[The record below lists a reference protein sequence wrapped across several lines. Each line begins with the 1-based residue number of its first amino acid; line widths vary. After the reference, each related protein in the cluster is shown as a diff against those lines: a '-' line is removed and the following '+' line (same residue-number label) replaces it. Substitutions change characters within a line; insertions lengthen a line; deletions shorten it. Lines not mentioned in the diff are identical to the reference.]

1 MRSSTAPSFFLF
13 FFFFFSFSPNPTL
26 ATNPSS
32 SSSPSSPSPD
42 GTDPDVLAFNYNYT
56 YDAHH
61 HQQQQQQVFAVP
73 SSFQFASESLV
84 DPSSSPPM
92 CNKTSSNPDRVVL
105 PANVTPSHYTLTI
118 TPDFKEF
125 TFGGYVEINVTIHE
139 ATKTVKV
146 NTKDLTL
153 KTTSIEIDGKTHEPV
168 STTHDE
174 HHDTTTFNFE
184 HELPKGSAVLRILY
198 DGILS
203 DKMAGFYR
211 SSYKD
216 TEGNTKYMGVTQFE
230 ATDARRAFP
239 CWDEPSAKAT
249 YSISLVVPTELVAL
263 SNMPVSS
270 VTQVEPEQKTV
281 NFEKTPIMSTYL
293 VAWAV
298 GEFEYIETT
307 TTKLEKPVTCRVYT
321 LPGLKEQGR
330 FALEITPK
338 VLEYFSE
345 IFGTAYP
352 LPKLDHLAVPDF
364 DAGAMENWGLVT
376 YRTVALLFDEK
387 TSDLRFKEQVAVTV
401 AHEIAHQWFGN
412 LVTMEWWDHLW
423 LNEGFATWVG
433 TLAVDHLFPKW
444 DTWSTFVVDD
454 MQRAPIEVP
463 VNDPHEIHQIFDAIS
478 YSKGASVIRMLSNW
492 LTVDVFLA
500 GIRRYL
506 KKHEYENATTD
517 DLWNALSEESKVDV
531 REFMNTWTRVIG
543 IPILDIKETDGVVT
557 VEQHRFLS
565 TNDVKPEED
574 ETIWW
579 VPLGVHPK
587 PASIADP
594 NQTLKSRSLSFEVP
608 ESAYLFNKDYSG
620 VFRTNYPPSA
630 ISRIGKAILEGSDLV
645 GLSDRAGLV
654 ADIASLSKSGHT
666 ATSNF
671 LDLVQYYKNEE
682 TYVVW
687 ELLAGRVGE
696 IASIFAD
703 DERINQ
709 GIKHFQRNLVDRM
722 VSKLG
727 WEFPEGEDYLT
738 SRLRNV
744 ILRSAGRAGHEATVA
759 EAKRRFALFVSGPAH
774 DSILHPSIRQTAFEI
789 VLSQGGE
796 EEFRHILKYFHDA
809 PKQDQQVIALLA
821 LGFVQQPELIAEVQA
836 LAISESVRP
845 QDIFYVLAG
854 LSANP
859 ASRRATWDWVK
870 ANWNTLANRY
880 KSSMSMLGAC
890 VKYPLSQS
898 SDVTIIKEV
907 KEFFADKDTKDFQR
921 ALDQA
926 LEGLDVNSAWVAR
939 EQQGLSEWLSA
950 NKY

>member
-1 MRSSTAPSFFLF
+1 MC
-13 FFFFFSFSPNPTL
+13 NK
-26 ATNPSS
+26 ATNP
-32 SSSPSSPSPD
+32 
-42 GTDPDVLAFNYNYT
+42 N
-56 YDAHH
+56 
-61 HQQQQQQVFAVP
+61 
-73 SSFQFASESLV
+73 
-84 DPSSSPPM
+84 
-92 CNKTSSNPDRVVL
+92 RVVL
-105 PANVTPSHYTLTI
+105 PTNVGPSHYTLKI
-118 TPDFKEF
+118 TPDLNEF
-125 TFGGYVEINVTIHE
+125 TFGGDVEIDLTIRE
-139 ATKTVKV
+139 PTKTIQL
-146 NTKDLTL
+146 NTKDLTI
-153 KTTSIEIDGKTHEPV
+153 KSTSVEIRGETIQPV
-168 STTHDE
+168 STTHDD
-174 HHDTTTFNFE
+174 HHDTTTFTFDR
-184 HELPKGSAVLRILY
+184 ELPKDSAVLRIRY

-216 TEGNTKYMGVTQFE
+216 AEGNTKYMGVTQFE

-239 CWDEPSAKAT
+239 CWDEPAIKAT
-249 YSISLVVPTELVAL
+249 YSISLVIPSELVAL
-263 SNMPVSS
+263 SNMPVASMS
-270 VTQVEPEQKTV
+270 QVDPAVLTV

-433 TLAVDHLFPKW
+433 TLAVDHLFPEW

-454 MQRAPIEVP
+454 MQRGIGLDSLRSSHPIEVP

-517 DLWNALSEESKVDV
+517 DLWDALSEESKIDV

-543 IPILDIKETDGVVT
+543 IPILDVKEADGIVT

-565 TNDVKPEED
+565 TNDVKIEED

-587 PASIADP
+587 PLSITDA

-608 ESAYLFNKDYSG
+608 EGAYLFNKNYGG
-620 VFRTNYPPSA
+620 VFRTNYPPTA

-654 ADIASLSKSGHT
+654 ADMASLSKSGHT

-709 GIKHFQRNLVDRM
+709 GIKLFQRNLLDRM
-722 VSKLG
+722 VHKLG

-759 EAKRRFALFVSGPAH
+759 EAKRRFALFIADPAN
-774 DSILHPSIRQTAFEI
+774 DSILHPSIRQTVFEI

-796 EEFRHILKYFHDA
+796 EEFRHVLKYFHAA

-821 LGFVQQPELIAEVQA
+821 LGFVKHPDLIGEVQA
-836 LAISESVRP
+836 LAISEHVRP

-854 LSANP
+854 LSANH
-859 ASRRATWDWVK
+859 ASRRLTWEWVK
-870 ANWNTLANRY
+870 ANWTTLANRY

-890 VKYPLSQS
+890 VKYPLAQS
-898 SDVTIIKEV
+898 SDVSLIKDV

-926 LEGLDVNSAWVAR
+926 LEGLDVNSAWVQR
-939 EQQGLSEWLSA
+939 EQQGLSEWLTS

>member
-1 MRSSTAPSFFLF
+1 M
-13 FFFFFSFSPNPTL
+13 L
-26 ATNPSS
+26 AQ
-32 SSSPSSPSPD
+32 D
-42 GTDPDVLAFNYNYT
+42 ADVLANNYT
-56 YDAHH
+56 YQPPAF
-61 HQQQQQQVFAVP
+61 QQQQHAFAAPPVELASADP
-73 SSFQFASESLV
+73 ATASSQ
-84 DPSSSPPM
+84 PTM
-92 CNKTSSNPDRVVL
+92 CNKASSNPNRVVL
-105 PANVTPSHYTLTI
+105 PTNVTPSHYTLSI

-125 TFGGYVEINVTIHE
+125 TFGGHVEIDLTIHE
-139 ATKTVKV
+139 ATTTIQI

-153 KTTSIEIDGKTHEPV
+153 KTTSVEVGGKTHEPV
-168 STTHDE
+168 STTFDE
-174 HHDTTTFNFE
+174 HRDTTTFTFE
-184 HELPKGSAVLRILY
+184 SELPKGSAVLRILY

-216 TEGNTKYMGVTQFE
+216 AEGNTKYMGVTQFE

-239 CWDEPSAKAT
+239 CWDEPAAKAT

-263 SNMPVSS
+263 SNMPVES

-281 NFEKTPIMSTYL
+281 NFEKTPVMSTYL

-307 TTKLEKPVTCRVYT
+307 TTKLEKPVVCRVYT

-454 MQRAPIEVP
+454 MQRGVGLDSLRSSHPIEVP
-463 VNDPHEIHQIFDAIS
+463 VSDPHEIHQIFDAIS

-517 DLWNALSEESKVDV
+517 DLWNALSEESKIDV

-543 IPILDIKETDGVVT
+543 VPILNVTEADGVVT

-565 TNDVKPEED
+565 TNDVKVEED

-608 ESAYLFNKDYSG
+608 EGPYLLNKHYSG
-620 VFRTNYPPSA
+620 VFRTNYPASA
-630 ISRIGKAILEGSDLV
+630 IGRIGKAILEGSDLV

-666 ATSNF
+666 VTSNF

-696 IASIFAD
+696 IASIFSEN
-703 DERINQ
+703 ERINQ

-722 VSKLG
+722 VEKLG

-759 EAKRRFALFVSGPAH
+759 EAKRRFALFVSDPAQ

-796 EEFRHILKYFHDA
+796 EEFRHVLKYFHAA

-854 LSANP
+854 LAANP
-859 ASRRATWDWVK
+859 ASRRPTWEWVK
-870 ANWNTLANRY
+870 ANWNTLAERY

-898 SDVTIIKEV
+898 SDVVLIKDV

-926 LEGLDVNSAWVAR
+926 LEGLDVNSAWVQR
-939 EQQGLSEWLSA
+939 EQEGLSEWLSL
-950 NKY
+950 NKF

>member
-1 MRSSTAPSFFLF
+1 
-13 FFFFFSFSPNPTL
+13 
-26 ATNPSS
+26 
-32 SSSPSSPSPD
+32 
-42 GTDPDVLAFNYNYT
+42 
-56 YDAHH
+56 
-61 HQQQQQQVFAVP
+61 
-73 SSFQFASESLV
+73 
-84 DPSSSPPM
+84 M
-92 CNKTSSNPDRVVL
+92 CNKASSNPNRVVL
-105 PANVTPSHYTLTI
+105 PSNVTPSHYTLTI
-118 TPDFKEF
+118 TPDLKEF
-125 TFGGYVEINVTIHE
+125 TFGGYVEIDLTIHE
-139 ATKTVKV
+139 ATKTVQI

-168 STTHDE
+168 STTFDDHR
-174 HHDTTTFNFE
+174 DTTTFTFDS
-184 HELPKGSAVLRILY
+184 ELPKGTAVLRILY

-216 TEGNTKYMGVTQFE
+216 GEGNTKYMGVTQFE

-263 SNMPVSS
+263 SNMPVCS

-307 TTKLEKPVTCRVYT
+307 TTKLEKPVVCRVYT

-433 TLAVDHLFPKW
+433 TLAVDHLFPEW

-454 MQRAPIEVP
+454 MQRGVGLDSLRSSHPIEVP
-463 VNDPHEIHQIFDAIS
+463 VSDPHEIHQIFDAIS

-517 DLWNALSEESKVDV
+517 DLWNALSEESKIDV

-543 IPILDIKETDGVVT
+543 VPILNVTEADGIVT

-565 TNDVKPEED
+565 TNDVKAEED

-587 PASIADP
+587 PESIADA

-608 ESAYLFNKDYSG
+608 EGPYLFNKHYSG

-630 ISRIGKAILEGSDLV
+630 IGRIGKAILEGSDLV

-696 IASIFAD
+696 IASIFSEN
-703 DERINQ
+703 ERINQ
-709 GIKHFQRNLVDRM
+709 GIKQFQRNLVDRM
-722 VSKLG
+722 VQKLG

-759 EAKRRFALFVSGPAH
+759 EAKRRFALFVSDPAQ

-796 EEFRHILKYFHDA
+796 EEFRHVLKYFHGA

-836 LAISESVRP
+836 LAISEAVRP

-854 LSANP
+854 LAANP
-859 ASRRATWDWVK
+859 ASRRPTWEWVK
-870 ANWNTLANRY
+870 ANWNTLAERY

-898 SDVTIIKEV
+898 SDGTLV
-907 KEFFADKDTKDFQR
+907 KDVREFFADKDTKDFQR

-926 LEGLDVNSAWVAR
+926 IEGLDVNSAWVQR
-939 EQQGLSEWLSA
+939 EQEGLSEWLTL

>member
-1 MRSSTAPSFFLF
+1 
-13 FFFFFSFSPNPTL
+13 
-26 ATNPSS
+26 
-32 SSSPSSPSPD
+32 
-42 GTDPDVLAFNYNYT
+42 
-56 YDAHH
+56 
-61 HQQQQQQVFAVP
+61 
-73 SSFQFASESLV
+73 
-84 DPSSSPPM
+84 M
-92 CNKTSSNPDRVVL
+92 CNKAASNPNRVVL
-105 PANVTPSHYTLTI
+105 PTNVTPSHYTLNI
-118 TPDFKEF
+118 VPDFTEF
-125 TFGGYVEINVTIHE
+125 TFAGTVAIDLTIHE
-139 ATKTVKV
+139 ATKTVSV

-153 KTTSIEIDGKTHEPV
+153 KSSAIEIDGKTIEPA
-168 STTHDE
+168 SSAFDE
-174 HHDTTTFNFE
+174 HRDTTTFTFDS
-184 HELPKGSAVLRILY
+184 ELPKGAAVLRITY

-216 TEGNTKYMGVTQFE
+216 AEGKTKYMGVTQFE

-239 CWDEPSAKAT
+239 CWDEPAAKAT
-249 YSISLVVPTELVAL
+249 YSISLTVPTELVAL
-263 SNMPVSS
+263 SNMPVLSETIAGETK
-270 VTQVEPEQKTV
+270 VVA
-281 NFEKTPIMSTYL
+281 FEKTPIMSTYL

-454 MQRAPIEVP
+454 MQRGVGLDSLRSSHPIEVP

-517 DLWNALSEESKVDV
+517 DLWNALSEESTIDV

-543 IPILDIKETDGVVT
+543 VPILDVTEADGIVT

-574 ETIWW
+574 ETVWW

-587 PASIADP
+587 PASIVDP

-608 ESAYLFNKDYSG
+608 EGPYLLNKHYSG

-630 ISRIGKAILEGSDLV
+630 IGRIGKAILDGSDLV

-703 DERINQ
+703 NERINQ

-722 VSKLG
+722 VAKLG

-759 EAKRRFALFVSGPAH
+759 EAKRRFALFVSDPAH

-796 EEFRHILKYFHDA
+796 EEFRNVLKYFHAA

-821 LGFVQQPELIAEVQA
+821 LGYVQQPELIAEVQA
-836 LAISESVRP
+836 LAISEHVRP

-854 LSANP
+854 LSSNF
-859 ASRRATWDWVK
+859 ASRRLTWEWVK
-870 ANWNTLANRY
+870 ANWNTLAERY
-880 KSSMSMLGAC
+880 KGSMSMLGSC
-890 VKYPLSQS
+890 VKFPLSQS
-898 SDVTIIKEV
+898 SDAALIKEV

-926 LEGLDVNSAWVAR
+926 IEGLDVNSAWVAR
-939 EQQGLSEWLSA
+939 EQEGLSEWLTA
-950 NKY
+950 NNY

>member
-1 MRSSTAPSFFLF
+1 
-13 FFFFFSFSPNPTL
+13 
-26 ATNPSS
+26 
-32 SSSPSSPSPD
+32 
-42 GTDPDVLAFNYNYT
+42 
-56 YDAHH
+56 
-61 HQQQQQQVFAVP
+61 
-73 SSFQFASESLV
+73 
-84 DPSSSPPM
+84 M
-92 CNKTSSNPDRVVL
+92 CNKPTNPDRVVL
-105 PANVTPSHYTLTI
+105 PTNVRPSHYTLTI
-118 TPDFKEF
+118 TPDLKEF
-125 TFGGYVEINVTIHE
+125 TFGGYVEIDLIIHE
-139 ATKTVKV
+139 PTKTIQI
-146 NTKDLTL
+146 NTKDLDIKNTTL
-153 KTTSIEIDGKTHEPV
+153 EIDNETIEPV
-168 STTHDE
+168 STTHDD
-174 HHDTTTFNFE
+174 HRDTTAFTFDR
-184 HELPKGSAVLRILY
+184 ELRKGSAIIRIRY

-216 TEGNTKYMGVTQFE
+216 AEGNTKYMGVTQFE

-239 CWDEPSAKAT
+239 CWDEPAIKAT
-249 YSISLVVPTELVAL
+249 YSISLVIPSELVAL
-263 SNMPVSS
+263 SNMPVASMS
-270 VTQVEPEQKTV
+270 QVEPEVLTV

-387 TSDLRFKEQVAVTV
+387 TSDIRFKEQVAVTV

-454 MQRAPIEVP
+454 MQRGIGLDSLRSSHPIEVP

-543 IPILDIKETDGVVT
+543 IPILDVKESDGIVT

-565 TNDVKPEED
+565 TNDVKTEED
-574 ETIWW
+574 ETVWW

-587 PASIADP
+587 PVSITDP
-594 NQTLKSRSLSFEVP
+594 NQTLKSRSLSFEAP
-608 ESAYLFNKDYSG
+608 EGAYLFNKDYGG

-630 ISRIGKAILEGSDLV
+630 IARIGKAILEGSPLV

-654 ADIASLSKSGHT
+654 ADMASLSKSGHT
-666 ATSNF
+666 PTSNF

-696 IASIFAD
+696 ISSIFTD

-709 GIKHFQRNLVDRM
+709 GIKLFQRNLVERM
-722 VSKLG
+722 VHKVG

-744 ILRSAGRAGHEATVA
+744 ILRSAGRAAHEPTVA
-759 EAKRRFALFVSGPAH
+759 EAKRRFGLFIADPAN
-774 DSILHPSIRQTAFEI
+774 DSILHPSIRQTVFEI

-796 EEFRHILKYFHDA
+796 EEFRHVLKYFHAA

-836 LAISESVRP
+836 LAISEHVRP

-854 LSANP
+854 LAANH
-859 ASRRATWDWVK
+859 ASRRLTWEWVK
-870 ANWNTLANRY
+870 ANWTTLANRY

-890 VKYPLSQS
+890 VKYPLAQS
-898 SDVTIIKEV
+898 SDTSLIKDV
-907 KEFFADKDTKDFQR
+907 KEFFEDKDTKDFQR

-926 LEGLDVNSAWVAR
+926 VEGLNVNSAWVQR
-939 EQQGLSEWLSA
+939 EQLGLSEWLTA